1 MSNLVDLQTIN
12 DIDEC
17 PSILDVLGFL
27 KFPNIKPLSL
37 SEDNISSQID
47 QELGSLSSQQ
57 QDTTITDLS
66 STAEPPTPDTST
78 FTLSDESKKPEL
90 QDETTVPSTF
100 SLIGRGY
107 KSKSSK
113 RSTKKRSPSKKSSTK
128 RRSTKRR
135 STKKGS
141 TKRRPT
147 KKSSTKRRPS
157 STKKGSSKRRSTKKG
172 SSKKRSTKR
181 RSTKRRSTKKGSSK
195 RRSTKRSSTKRSS
208 TKKGS
213 TKRRSTKRPSK
224 R

>member
-1 MSNLVDLQTIN
+1 MSNLADLQTIN

-27 KFPNIKPLSL
+27 KFPNINPLSL
-37 SEDNISSQID
+37 SEDNTDISSQID

-66 STAEPPTPDTST
+66 STTEPPTPDTST
-78 FTLSDESKKPEL
+78 FTLSADESKKPEL

-113 RSTKKRSPSKKSSTK
+113 ISSSKKRSTKKRSPSKK
-128 RRSTKRR
+128 RSTK
-135 STKKGS
+135 S
-141 TKRRPT
+141 
-147 KKSSTKRRPS
+147 
-157 STKKGSSKRRSTKKG
+157 
-172 SSKKRSTKR
+172 
-181 RSTKRRSTKKGSSK
+181 
-195 RRSTKRSSTKRSS
+195 
-208 TKKGS
+208 
-213 TKRRSTKRPSK
+213 PSK

>member
-141 TKRRPT
+141 
-147 KKSSTKRRPS
+147 
-157 STKKGSSKRRSTKKG
+157 SKRS
-172 SSKKRSTKR
+172 
-181 RSTKRRSTKKGSSK
+181 STKRRSTKKGSSK

>member
-157 STKKGSSKRRSTKKG
+157 STKKGSTKRRPSSTKKGSSKRRSTKKG

-181 RSTKRRSTKKGSSK
+181 RSTKRRSTKKGS
-195 RRSTKRSSTKRSS
+195 
-208 TKKGS
+208 